1 VDQSDHPRS
10 APIRKKSFN
19 QEKNEE
25 ASNVIFNPV
34 FSHSDE
40 FEQLD
45 KLNKLKD
52 SPLPMRKAS
61 FEAGDLSQRSS
72 RENSPRRWHSM
83 PQDTKKPSPVP
94 NVAKHR
100 LKSPAPSSSQC
111 SNSDGR
117 YSEEGSV
124 ISSDEEVFN
133 RKLLADVVQQYRFQ
147 PLNYDHLMQTKA
159 VFYCL

>member
-1 VDQSDHPRS
+1 MDQSEHPRS

-19 QEKNEE
+19 KEKSEE

-34 FSHSDE
+34 FSHSEE
-40 FEQLD
+40 FEKLD
-45 KLNKLKD
+45 SLNMLTD
-52 SPLPMRKAS
+52 SPTPTRKGS
-61 FEAGDLSQRSS
+61 FEAGDLSRRGS

-100 LKSPAPSSSQC
+100 LKSPALSSSQC

-124 ISSDEEVFN
+124 ISSDDEVFN
-133 RKLLADVVQQYRFQ
+133 IVWSNSVDSS
-147 PLNYDHLMQTKA
+147 HLIMTT
-159 VFYCL
+159 

>member
-1 VDQSDHPRS
+1 MDQSEHPRS
-10 APIRKKSFN
+10 DPIRKKSFN
-19 QEKNEE
+19 QEKSEE

-40 FEQLD
+40 FEQLA
-45 KLNKLKD
+45 KQNMLTD

-61 FEAGDLSQRSS
+61 FEAGDLSHRGS

-100 LKSPAPSSSQC
+100 LKSPALSSSQC

-117 YSEEGSV
+117 YSEEGSL

-133 RKLLADVVQQYRFQ
+133 RRSLVDMVQQCRLQ
-147 PLNYDHLMQTKA
+147 PLNYDHLIQTKA
-159 VFYCL
+159 LENFN